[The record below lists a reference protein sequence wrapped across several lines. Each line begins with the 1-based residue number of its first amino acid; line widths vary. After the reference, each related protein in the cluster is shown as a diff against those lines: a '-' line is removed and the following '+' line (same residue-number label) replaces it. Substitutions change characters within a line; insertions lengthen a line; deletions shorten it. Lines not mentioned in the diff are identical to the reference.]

1 MISQNQ
7 DERYSVVECAIFD
20 TFLLLLKEKDIKKIT
35 VTDII
40 KKAGIVRSTFYN
52 HYENIP
58 ALAAAMEVKT
68 LDELFAIMNQFSL
81 TDNTDICKQY
91 FIVICNYTKD
101 NPFISNL
108 ISNTTQSDEF
118 FRKSLQMLHR
128 FVTDVSTSRETNS
141 YDTEYSYVV
150 AAAIGSTIGVL
161 HKWAREQFKVPV
173 ESIAELLTRTFI
185 SGIIQFMR

>member
-1 MISQNQ
+1 MDNQNQ
-7 DERYSVVECAIFD
+7 DERYSVVESAIFD
-20 TFLLLLKEKDIKKIT
+20 TFLLLLMEKDIKKIT

-52 HYENIP
+52 HYDNIP
-58 ALAAAMEVKT
+58 DLAAAMEEKT
-68 LDELFAIMNQFSL
+68 LDELFSIMTNFSL
-81 TDNTDICKQY
+81 TDNNEICKQY
-91 FIVICNYTKD
+91 FIAICNYTKD

-108 ISNTTQSDEF
+108 ISNTKHSDDF
-118 FRKSLQMLHR
+118 FTKSLQMLHR
-128 FVTDVSTSRETNS
+128 FVTDVSTSKDNNS

-173 ESIAELLTRTFI
+173 ESIAELLTRTYI